1 MARARQIG
9 LFYVMLLWLG
19 MMLLM
24 GNVAVLPLL
33 LTPRWFREPLVQ
45 GLISHVFRV
54 FLAGA
59 QRCGLMQLDLNQLD
73 ALNHHKGL
81 VLVANH
87 PSMIDVFLV
96 ISRVRRAACLM
107 KASIGSNI
115 LFGAGAYLA
124 GYVSN
129 RKPGEMLRS
138 ASNTVRRGPHLLVF
152 PEGTRTTRQPVNDIK
167 PGVALIAKR
176 TGQPLQTILIR
187 TNSPYLSK
195 GWTLFRPPRFPLIYQ
210 ASLGAQLSATGVCAH
225 TARSLQDYFEAQMAC
240 SIDPTLR
247 L

>member
-1 MARARQIG
+1 MARVRQIG

-19 MMLLM
+19 TMLLV
-24 GNVAVLPLL
+24 GNAAVLPLL
-33 LTPRWFREPLVQ
+33 LTPRWFREPLLQ
-45 GLISHVFRV
+45 GLISRLFWV

-59 QRCGLMQLDLNQLD
+59 RRSGLMHLDLNQLD

-107 KASIGSNI
+107 KASIGNNI

-129 RKPGEMLRS
+129 RKPGQMLRS
-138 ASNTVRRGPHLLVF
+138 ADNTVRRGPHLLVF
-152 PEGTRTTRQPVNDIK
+152 PEGTRTTRQPVNEIK

-195 GWTLFRPPRFPLIYQ
+195 GWTLFRPPQFPLIYQ
-210 ASLGAQLSATGVCAH
+210 VTLGEQINSTGVCAD
-225 TARSLQDYFEAQMAC
+225 TARRLQDYFEAQVVC

-247 L
+247 V

>member
-1 MARARQIG
+1 MVRIRQIG

-19 MMLLM
+19 LMLLA

-33 LTPRWFREPLVQ
+33 ATPRRFREPLVQ
-45 GLISHVFRV
+45 GLISGVFRV
-54 FLAGA
+54 FLTGA
-59 QRCGLMQLDLNQLD
+59 ERSGLMQLDLRQLD
-73 ALNHHKGL
+73 ALNQQTGL

-96 ISRVRRAACLM
+96 ISRVRRGVCLM

-129 RKPGEMLRS
+129 HKPGQMLRS
-138 ASNTVRRGPHLLVF
+138 ASSTVLRGPHLLVF

-176 TGQPLQTILIR
+176 TGQPLQTLLIR

-210 ASLGAQLSATGVCAH
+210 ARIGAQLPATGACAD
-225 TARSLQDYFEAQMAC
+225 TARHLQRYYEAQMTR
-240 SIDPTLR
+240 SIDEGLR